1 MKHSEALERVE
12 KNPQLAFPEFYEA
25 AHYLTAVGLIF
36 SE

>member
-1 MKHSEALERVE
+1 MKHSEALERE
-12 KNPQLAFPEFYEA
+12 KPSLLAFPVLYET